1 MNSRHSNDSEE
12 YRTAMGQLLALYTQ
26 VDHLIMEVCAER
38 IAGAPDE
45 AAKLG
50 LAKQVGEEQRHVSIQ
65 RAWLEEFGTDPA
77 PVVAAAAEEAMR
89 AHFRDL
95 SWRDFLA
102 DLYLGVE
109 ALGGEAVQ
117 EIVPVA
123 DPGTR
128 ESLRIPLEDEV
139 DHVAF
144 GLGRLRQELAALPEA
159 ERRRFLTEL
168 PDRLEGLADAFHGL
182 DIDLPALFQTV
193 GVPYS
198 EVREAV
204 LRRRADLL
212 EELAAELDG

>member
-1 MNSRHSNDSEE
+1 MNTHHSIETVE

-26 VDHLIMEVCAER
+26 VDRLILEVCAER

-45 AAKLG
+45 EAKLA
-50 LAKQVGEEQRHVSIQ
+50 LAKQVGEERRHVAIQ
-65 RAWLEEFGTDPA
+65 RAWMAEFGTDPA
-77 PVVAAAAEEAMR
+77 PVVGAAMEEAIR

-117 EIVPVA
+117 EIVPIA

-144 GLGRLRQELAALPEA
+144 GLGRLRQELAALPDA
-159 ERRRFLTEL
+159 ERRRFLAGL
-168 PDRLEGLADAFHGL
+168 PDRLEGLGDSLESFGV
-182 DIDLPALFQTV
+182 DLPALFQAV
-193 GVPYS
+193 GVPYT
-198 EVREAV
+198 EVRDAV
-204 LRRRADLL
+204 LRRRSDLL
-212 EELAAELDG
+212 EELAVEVAE

>member
-1 MNSRHSNDSEE
+1 MNTQHSTETAE
-12 YRTAMGQLLALYTQ
+12 YRTAMGRLLALYTQ
-26 VDHLIMEVCAER
+26 VDRLILEVCAAR

-45 AAKLG
+45 EAKLA
-50 LAKQVGEEQRHVSIQ
+50 LAKQVGEERRHVAIQ
-65 RAWLEEFGTDPA
+65 HAWMAELGTDPA
-77 PVVAAAAEEAMR
+77 PLVGAAAEEAIR

-128 ESLRIPLEDEV
+128 ESLRIPLADEV

-144 GLGRLRQELAALPEA
+144 GLGRLRQELAGLPEE
-159 ERRRFLTEL
+159 ERRRFLAGL
-168 PDRLEGLADAFHGL
+168 PARLEHLAAALHALGL
-182 DIDLPALFQTV
+182 DLQGLFQAV
-193 GVPYS
+193 GVPYPT
-198 EVREAV
+198 VRDAV
-204 LRRRADLL
+204 LSRRSDLL
-212 EELAAELDG
+212 QDLAAEVVA